1 MSLNH
6 SPAIVTDGLVLCL
19 DAANV
24 RSYPKSGTTW
34 SDLVG
39 GNDGAMQNMTA
50 SNFSS
55 ANGGILSFDGTDEH
69 VNCGNLETLNNICI
83 QMNVR
88 VLSNPGGYR
97 GFCGARASGGNDHYT
112 GFNIDMQSAST
123 TAFTSCSF
131 ESSIRSVPGG
141 TNMMSSSVDFGT
153 WCNICITTTNSD
165 ITMYLNGIKENT
177 VTRTNNYGSTI
188 AMTDLQV
195 GRRPYQ
201 GGSHNMRVN
210 ADFSSFC
217 IYNRGLTADEVRQN
231 YEATVGRYT

>member
-88 VLSNPGGYR
+88 GIFSEGENLLS
-97 GFCGARASGGNDHYT
+97 S
-112 GFNIDMQSAST
+112 QKSAF
-123 TAFTSCSF
+123 A
-131 ESSIRSVPGG
+131 
-141 TNMMSSSVDFGT
+141 
-153 WCNICITTTNSD
+153 
-165 ITMYLNGIKENT
+165 
-177 VTRTNNYGSTI
+177 
-188 AMTDLQV
+188 A
-195 GRRPYQ
+195 
-201 GGSHNMRVN
+201 
-210 ADFSSFC
+210 
-217 IYNRGLTADEVRQN
+217 
-231 YEATVGRYT
+231 

>member
-34 SDLVG
+34 SDLAG
-39 GNDGAMQNMTA
+39 ANDGAMQNMTA

-55 ANGGILSFDGTDEH
+55 DNAGILSFDGTNEH
-69 VNCGNLETLNNICI
+69 VNCGNLENLSNISI

-88 VLSNPGGYR
+88 VLSNPGSYR
-97 GFCGARASGGNDHYT
+97 AFCGARLPGYNDHT
-112 GFNIDMQSAST
+112 SGFNIDMRSSST
-123 TAFTSCSF
+123 TAFNVCSF
-131 ESSIRSVPGG
+131 EGSMIQNSVDLM
-141 TNMMSSSVDFGT
+141 TSSVDFGI
-153 WCNICITTTNSD
+153 WCNVCITVSASL
-165 ITMYLNGIKENT
+165 ITMYLNAVEESNT
-177 VTRTNNYGSTI
+177 ARTNHYGSTI
-188 AMTDLQV
+188 YMSELQV

-201 GGSHNMRVN
+201 GGTHNMRIN
-210 ADFSSFC
+210 ADFSNFC
-217 IYNRGLTADEVRQN
+217 IYNRALTGDEVRQN